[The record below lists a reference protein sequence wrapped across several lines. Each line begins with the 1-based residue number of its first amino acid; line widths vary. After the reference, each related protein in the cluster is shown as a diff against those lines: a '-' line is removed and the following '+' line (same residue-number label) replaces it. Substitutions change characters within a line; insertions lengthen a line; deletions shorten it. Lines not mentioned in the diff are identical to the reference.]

1 MNYTEG
7 EMTIMTEPKYVQFYD
22 LHMKNGKVLSY
33 AEDYDIPADK
43 GIVGDFKRGKKG
55 FLEYDDLFHGYT
67 IPLDQISFI
76 VATDVQKCI

>member
-1 MNYTEG
+1 
-7 EMTIMTEPKYVQFYD
+7 MTEPKYYQFYD

-33 AEDYDIPADK
+33 AEEYDIPAEK
-43 GIVGDFKRGKKG
+43 GIVGEFKRGKKR
-55 FLEYDDLFHGYT
+55 FLEYEDLFHGYT